1 MATTADFLAAPAARP
16 RDTDTAF
23 FARMT
28 LGLALFIAVG
38 FAQFEARGLAP
49 FAAFPWVVHTHAAA
63 MVAWLALLVAQPRL
77 AASGSMELHRRVG
90 WLATA
95 LLAAI
100 VGFGSMTGVAAV
112 RLGFVPPFFTPAY
125 FLALVHVGV
134 LSLAAMVAW
143 AILMRRRTDWHRR
156 LIVGSTV
163 LIMEPALGRL
173 LPMPLLGA
181 WGEWLAL
188 ACQLGALGFLVAHDR
203 RTLSRIHPATLA
215 SGAAVIAAHV
225 LVETLA
231 LFPPMIALAASI
243 AAT

>member
-1 MATTADFLAAPAARP
+1 MATTADFLAAPAARV
-16 RDTDTAF
+16 RDADAAF
-23 FARMT
+23 FAKMM
-28 LGLALFIAVG
+28 LGLALFIAFG

-49 FAAFPWVVHTHAAA
+49 FGLFPWVVHAHAAA

-77 AASGSMELHRRVG
+77 VANGSLALHRRVG

-100 VGFGSMTGVAAV
+100 VVFGSMTGVAAV

-143 AILMRRRTDWHRR
+143 AIAMRRSTDWHRR
-156 LIVGSTV
+156 LIVGSTI

-173 LPMPLLGA
+173 LPMPLIVP

-188 ACQLGALGFLVAHDR
+188 AVQLGALGFLVAHDR
-203 RTLSRIHPATLA
+203 RTLGRIHPATLA
-215 SGAAVIAAHV
+215 SGIVVIATHV
-225 LVETLA
+225 LIEALA
-231 LFPPMIALAASI
+231 LFPPLQALAASI
-243 AAT
+243 AAA

>member
-1 MATTADFLAAPAARP
+1 MATTADFLAAPGARA
-16 RDTDTAF
+16 RDTDAAF

-28 LGLALFIAVG
+28 LGLALFIAFG

-49 FAAFPWVVHTHAAA
+49 FGLFPWVVHAHAAA
-63 MVAWLALLVAQPRL
+63 MVAWLGLLVAQPRL
-77 AASGSMELHRRVG
+77 VASGSLALHRRVG

-143 AILMRRRTDWHRR
+143 AIALRRHTDWHRR
-156 LIVGSTV
+156 LIVGSTI

-181 WGEWLAL
+181 SGEWLAL

-203 RTLSRIHPATLA
+203 RTLGRIHPATLA
-215 SGAAVIAAHV
+215 SGVAVVATHV
-225 LVETLA
+225 LIEALA
-231 LFPPMIALAASI
+231 QFPPLQALAASI
-243 AAT
+243 AAA